1 MDLLKN
7 KFTAPDWSKQR
18 LPNMLDQGKTHRVRP
33 TPASLLPGGRNARL
47 CAMAAEA
54 RELLKQWSS
63 QETTSTFDKLYE
75 GVGAH
80 EGCGGLLRIAALDP
94 TGSGQL
100 TDEEADRFLAESSLL
115 FEEMIHF
122 LNLAALVAALA
133 FTVAIPLAVLNLDG
147 LSPFD
152 AIDPSLGGA
161 QSLDWYKRWRGPRLL
176 HAMHWTGNGLI
187 ALSVYASFKAIALC
201 FVMIPSYSF
210 YLPDVES
217 RLRFFMQDHKEIQYV
232 WAYTYGSVALLLLS
246 LPFLA
251 ARISPVASMCA
262 LIPAASAF
270 TVFRHLLSRADHM
283 ANFQLDI
290 ARRLLADGGEVFRGE
305 VVS

>member
-1 MDLLKN
+1 
-7 KFTAPDWSKQR
+7 
-18 LPNMLDQGKTHRVRP
+18 MLDQGKSHRVRP
-33 TPASLLPGGRNARL
+33 TPASLLPGDRNARL
-47 CAMAAEA
+47 CAMAAET
-54 RELLKQWSS
+54 RELLKPWAS
-63 QETTSTFDKLYE
+63 QETTSTFDKLFE
-75 GVGAH
+75 KVGAH
-80 EGCGGLLRIAALDP
+80 EGVGGLLRIAALDS
-94 TGSGQL
+94 TGSGQV
-100 TDEEADRFLAESSLL
+100 TDAEADRFLAESGLL

-147 LSPFD
+147 LSTFD
-152 AIDPSLGGA
+152 AIDSSLGGA
-161 QSLDWYKRWRGPRLL
+161 QSPAWYKLWHGPRAL
-176 HAMHWTGNGLI
+176 HVMHWVGNILS
-187 ALSVYASFKAIALC
+187 ALSIYASFKAIAMC

-217 RLRFFMQDHKEIQYV
+217 RLRFFMQDHEKIQNV
-232 WAYTYGSVALLLLS
+232 WVYTYWSVGLLLLS

-251 ARISPVASMCA
+251 ARISPVASTCA
-262 LIPAASAF
+262 LIPAVSAF
-270 TVFRHLLSRADHM
+270 SVFRYLLTERADPM

>member
-1 MDLLKN
+1 
-7 KFTAPDWSKQR
+7 
-18 LPNMLDQGKTHRVRP
+18 MLDQSKRHRVRP
-33 TPASLLPGGRNARL
+33 TPSSTLPGDRNARL
-47 CAMAAEA
+47 CALAADS
-54 RELLKQWSS
+54 RETLRQWAS
-63 QETTSTFDKLYE
+63 QEKTSTFDPLYE
-75 GVGAH
+75 KKVGAH
-80 EGCGGLLRIAALDP
+80 EGCGGLLRIAALDAN
-94 TGSGQL
+94 GSGQL
-100 TDEEADRFLAESSLL
+100 TEAEADRFLWESSQL
-115 FEEMIHF
+115 FEELIHF

-133 FTVAIPLAVLNLDG
+133 FTVAVPLAVLNLDG
-147 LSPFD
+147 LSTFD

-161 QSLDWYKRWRGPRLL
+161 QSLGWYKRWRGPRLL

-232 WAYTYGSVALLLLS
+232 WAYTYGSVALLLLA

-270 TVFRHLLSRADHM
+270 TVFRALLSRADYM

>member
-1 MDLLKN
+1 M
-7 KFTAPDWSKQR
+7 
-18 LPNMLDQGKTHRVRP
+18 
-33 TPASLLPGGRNARL
+33 
-47 CAMAAEA
+47 
-54 RELLKQWSS
+54 
-63 QETTSTFDKLYE
+63 
-75 GVGAH
+75 
-80 EGCGGLLRIAALDP
+80 
-94 TGSGQL
+94 
-100 TDEEADRFLAESSLL
+100 
-115 FEEMIHF
+115 
-122 LNLAALVAALA
+122 
-133 FTVAIPLAVLNLDG
+133 
-147 LSPFD
+147 
-152 AIDPSLGGA
+152 
-161 QSLDWYKRWRGPRLL
+161 
-176 HAMHWTGNGLI
+176 I

-232 WAYTYGSVALLLLS
+232 WAYTYGSVALLLLA

-270 TVFRHLLSRADHM
+270 TVFRYLLTERADPM

>member
-1 MDLLKN
+1 
-7 KFTAPDWSKQR
+7 
-18 LPNMLDQGKTHRVRP
+18 MLDQGKIHRVRP
-33 TPASLLPGGRNARL
+33 TPASLLPGDRNARL
-47 CAMAAEA
+47 CAMAAET
-54 RELLKQWSS
+54 RELLKPWAS

-75 GVGAH
+75 KVGAH

-100 TDEEADRFLAESSLL
+100 TDEAADRFLSESSLL
-115 FEEMIHF
+115 FEEICHF
-122 LNLAALVAALA
+122 MNIAALVSALA
-133 FTVAIPLAVLNLDG
+133 FTVAVPLAVLNLDG
-147 LSPFD
+147 LSTFD
-152 AIDPSLGGA
+152 AIDASLGGA
-161 QSLDWYKRWRGPRLL
+161 QSPGWYKVWHRARLL
-176 HAMHWTGNGLI
+176 HATHWAGHLLL
-187 ALSVYASFKAIALC
+187 ALSVYAAFNAIALC

-217 RLRFFMQDHKEIQYV
+217 RLRFFVQDHDKIQNV

-270 TVFRHLLSRADHM
+270 TVFRALLSRADYM

>member
-1 MDLLKN
+1 M
-7 KFTAPDWSKQR
+7 T
-18 LPNMLDQGKTHRVRP
+18 
-33 TPASLLPGGRNARL
+33 
-47 CAMAAEA
+47 
-54 RELLKQWSS
+54 
-63 QETTSTFDKLYE
+63 
-75 GVGAH
+75 
-80 EGCGGLLRIAALDP
+80 
-94 TGSGQL
+94 
-100 TDEEADRFLAESSLL
+100 L
-115 FEEMIHF
+115 F
-122 LNLAALVAALA
+122 
-133 FTVAIPLAVLNLDG
+133 
-147 LSPFD
+147 
-152 AIDPSLGGA
+152 
-161 QSLDWYKRWRGPRLL
+161 
-176 HAMHWTGNGLI
+176 
-187 ALSVYASFKAIALC
+187 ASFNAIASC

-217 RLRFFMQDHKEIQYV
+217 RLRFFVQDHDKIQNV

-270 TVFRHLLSRADHM
+270 TVFRALLSRADYM

>member
-1 MDLLKN
+1 
-7 KFTAPDWSKQR
+7 
-18 LPNMLDQGKTHRVRP
+18 MLDQGKSHRVRP
-33 TPASLLPGGRNARL
+33 TPASLLPGDRNARL
-47 CAMAAEA
+47 CAMAAET
-54 RELLKQWSS
+54 REKLKAWSS
-63 QETTSTFDKLYE
+63 QETTSTFDKLFE

-80 EGCGGLLRIAALDP
+80 EGVGGLLRIAVLDP
-94 TGSGQL
+94 SGSGQL

-115 FEEMIHF
+115 FEEICHF
-122 LNLAALVAALA
+122 MNIAALVSALA
-133 FTVAIPLAVLNLDG
+133 FTVAVPLAVLNLDG
-147 LSPFD
+147 LSTFD
-152 AIDPSLGGA
+152 AIDASLGGA
-161 QSLDWYKRWRGPRLL
+161 RSPGWYKVWHRARLL
-176 HAMHWTGNGLI
+176 HATHWAGHLLL
-187 ALSVYASFKAIALC
+187 ALSVYAAFNAIALC

-232 WAYTYGSVALLLLS
+232 WAYTYGSVALLLLA

-270 TVFRHLLSRADHM
+270 SVFRALLFRADHM

-290 ARRLLADGGEVFRGE
+290 ARRLMADGGEIFRGE

>member
-1 MDLLKN
+1 
-7 KFTAPDWSKQR
+7 
-18 LPNMLDQGKTHRVRP
+18 
-33 TPASLLPGGRNARL
+33 
-47 CAMAAEA
+47 MAAEA
-54 RELLKQWSS
+54 RELLKPWAS
-63 QETTSTFDKLYE
+63 QETTRTFDKLFE
-75 GVGAH
+75 KVGAH

-100 TDEEADRFLAESSLL
+100 TDADAEKFLAESSLL
-115 FEEMIHF
+115 FEELIHF

-133 FTVAIPLAVLNLDG
+133 FTVAVPLTVLNLDG
-147 LSPFD
+147 LSTFD
-152 AIDPSLGGA
+152 AIDSSLGGA
-161 QSLDWYKRWRGPRLL
+161 QSPAWYKLWHGPRAL
-176 HAMHWTGNGLI
+176 HVMHWVGNILS
-187 ALSVYASFKAIALC
+187 ALSIYASFNAIAMC
-201 FVMIPSYSF
+201 FVMIPTYSF

-217 RLRFFMQDHKEIQYV
+217 RVRFFMQAYEKIQYV

-270 TVFRHLLSRADHM
+270 SVFRDLTTSQGDPI

-290 ARRLLADGGEVFRGE
+290 AQRILADGASRGGGEIFRGE

>member
-1 MDLLKN
+1 
-7 KFTAPDWSKQR
+7 
-18 LPNMLDQGKTHRVRP
+18 
-33 TPASLLPGGRNARL
+33 
-47 CAMAAEA
+47 MAADA
-54 RELLKQWSS
+54 REKLRQWSS
-63 QETTSTFDKLYE
+63 QEKTNTFDNLYD

-100 TDEEADRFLAESSLL
+100 TDEAADRFLSESSLL
-115 FEEMIHF
+115 FEEICHF
-122 LNLAALVAALA
+122 MNIAALVSALA
-133 FTVAIPLAVLNLDG
+133 FTVAVPLAVLNLDG
-147 LSPFD
+147 LSTFD
-152 AIDPSLGGA
+152 AIDASLGGA
-161 QSLDWYKRWRGPRLL
+161 QSPGWYKAWHRARLL
-176 HAMHWTGNGLI
+176 HATHWAGHILL
-187 ALSVYASFKAIALC
+187 ALSVYAAFNAIALC

-217 RLRFFMQDHKEIQYV
+217 RLRFFVQDHDKIQNV

-270 TVFRHLLSRADHM
+270 TVFRHLMAGGDRM

-290 ARRLLADGGEVFRGE
+290 ARRIMADGASRGGGEMFRGGGG
-305 VVS
+305 S

>member
-1 MDLLKN
+1 
-7 KFTAPDWSKQR
+7 
-18 LPNMLDQGKTHRVRP
+18 
-33 TPASLLPGGRNARL
+33 
-47 CAMAAEA
+47 MAAEA
-54 RELLKQWSS
+54 REKLKAWAN
-63 QETTSTFDKLYE
+63 QETTSTFDPLYE
-75 GVGAH
+75 KVGAH
-80 EGCGGLLRIAALDP
+80 EGCGGLLRIAVLDP

-100 TDEEADRFLAESSLL
+100 TEAEADRFLWESSQL
-115 FEEMIHF
+115 FEEIIHF

-133 FTVAIPLAVLNLDG
+133 FTVAIPLAVLNLDA
-147 LSPFD
+147 LSTFD
-152 AIDPSLGGA
+152 EIDASLGGA
-161 QSLDWYKRWRGPRLL
+161 RSPGWYKVWHGPRTL
-176 HAMHWTGNGLI
+176 HAMHWVGNILS
-187 ALSVYASFKAIALC
+187 ALSVYAAFKAIALC

-217 RLRFFMQDHKEIQYV
+217 RLRFFMQDHEKIQNV
-232 WAYTYGSVALLLLS
+232 WVYTYWSVGFLLLS

-270 TVFRHLLSRADHM
+270 TVFRQLVTSRADPM
-283 ANFQLDI
+283 ANLQLDI

>member
-1 MDLLKN
+1 
-7 KFTAPDWSKQR
+7 
-18 LPNMLDQGKTHRVRP
+18 
-33 TPASLLPGGRNARL
+33 
-47 CAMAAEA
+47 MAAEA
-54 RELLKQWSS
+54 RDKLRPWAS
-63 QETTSTFDKLYE
+63 QEKTSTFDPLYE
-75 GVGAH
+75 KKVGAH
-80 EGCGGLLRIAALDP
+80 EGCGGLLRIAALDS

-100 TDEEADRFLAESSLL
+100 TDAEADRFLAESGLL

-147 LSPFD
+147 LSTFD
-152 AIDPSLGGA
+152 AIDASLGGA
-161 QSLDWYKRWRGPRLL
+161 RSPGWYKVWHGARLL
-176 HAMHWTGNGLI
+176 HAAHWAGNILI
-187 ALSVYASFKAIALC
+187 ALSVYASFNAIAIC

-217 RLRFFMQDHKEIQYV
+217 RLRCFTKEYDKIQYV
-232 WAYTYGSVALLLLS
+232 WVYTYFSVALLLLS

-251 ARISPVASMCA
+251 ARISPVASTCA

-270 TVFRHLLSRADHM
+270 TVFRHLVAGGDRM

-290 ARRLLADGGEVFRGE
+290 ARRLLADGGEIFRGE

>member
-1 MDLLKN
+1 
-7 KFTAPDWSKQR
+7 
-18 LPNMLDQGKTHRVRP
+18 MLDQGKRHRVRP
-33 TPASLLPGGRNARL
+33 TPASLLPGDRNARL
-47 CAMAAEA
+47 CAMAAET
-54 RELLKQWSS
+54 RELLKPWSS
-63 QETTSTFDKLYE
+63 QETTSTFDKLFE
-75 GVGAH
+75 KVGAH
-80 EGCGGLLRIAALDP
+80 EGVGGLLRIAALDP

-100 TDEEADRFLAESSLL
+100 TDEVAESFLAESSLL
-115 FEEMIHF
+115 FEEIIHF
-122 LNLAALVAALA
+122 MNISALVSALA
-133 FTVAIPLAVLNLDG
+133 FTVAVPLAVLNLDG
-147 LSPFD
+147 LSTFD
-152 AIDPSLGGA
+152 AIDASLGGA
-161 QSLDWYKRWRGPRLL
+161 RSPGWYKVWHGTRLL
-176 HAMHWTGNGLI
+176 HATHWAGHLLL
-187 ALSVYASFKAIALC
+187 ALSVYAAFNAIALC

-217 RLRFFMQDHKEIQYV
+217 RLRFFVQDHDKIQNV

>member
-1 MDLLKN
+1 
-7 KFTAPDWSKQR
+7 
-18 LPNMLDQGKTHRVRP
+18 MLDQGKQHHRVRP
-33 TPASLLPGGRNARL
+33 TPSSCLPGDRNARL
-47 CAMAAEA
+47 CALAADS
-54 RELLKQWSS
+54 RETLRQWAS
-63 QETTSTFDKLYE
+63 QEKTNTFDKLYE
-75 GVGAH
+75 KVGAH
-80 EGCGGLLRIAALDP
+80 EGCGGLLRIAARDP
-94 TGSGQL
+94 TGAGQL
-100 TDEEADRFLAESSLL
+100 TDEEADRFLSESSLL
-115 FEEMIHF
+115 FEEICHF
-122 LNLAALVAALA
+122 MNIAALVSALA
-133 FTVAIPLAVLNLDG
+133 FTVAVPLAVLNLDG
-147 LSPFD
+147 LSTFD
-152 AIDPSLGGA
+152 AIDASLGGA
-161 QSLDWYKRWRGPRLL
+161 QSPGWYKFWHRARLL
-176 HAMHWTGNGLI
+176 HATHWAGHILL
-187 ALSVYASFKAIALC
+187 ALSVYAAFNAIALC

-217 RLRFFMQDHKEIQYV
+217 RLRFFVQDHDKIQNV

>member
-1 MDLLKN
+1 
-7 KFTAPDWSKQR
+7 
-18 LPNMLDQGKTHRVRP
+18 
-33 TPASLLPGGRNARL
+33 
-47 CAMAAEA
+47 MAAEA
-54 RELLKQWSS
+54 REKLKAWSN
-63 QETTSTFDKLYE
+63 QEKTNTFDNLYD

-100 TDEEADRFLAESSLL
+100 TEAEADRFLWESSQL
-115 FEEMIHF
+115 FEELIHF

-133 FTVAIPLAVLNLDG
+133 FTVAVPLAVLNLDG
-147 LSPFD
+147 LSTFD
-152 AIDPSLGGA
+152 AIDSSLGGA
-161 QSLDWYKRWRGPRLL
+161 QSPAWYKLWHGPRAL
-176 HAMHWTGNGLI
+176 HAMHWVGNILS
-187 ALSVYASFKAIALC
+187 ALSIYASFKAIAMC

-270 TVFRHLLSRADHM
+270 SVFRALLFRADHM

-290 ARRLLADGGEVFRGE
+290 ARRLMADGGEIFRGE

>member
-1 MDLLKN
+1 
-7 KFTAPDWSKQR
+7 
-18 LPNMLDQGKTHRVRP
+18 
-33 TPASLLPGGRNARL
+33 
-47 CAMAAEA
+47 MAAET
-54 RELLKQWSS
+54 RELLKPWAS
-63 QETTSTFDKLYE
+63 QETTSTFDKLFE
-75 GVGAH
+75 KVGAH

-100 TDEEADRFLAESSLL
+100 TDAEADRFLAESSLL

-122 LNLAALVAALA
+122 LNLTALVAALA
-133 FTVAIPLAVLNLDG
+133 FTVAVPLAVLNLDG
-147 LSPFD
+147 LSTFE
-152 AIDPSLGGA
+152 AIDASLGGA
-161 QSLDWYKRWRGPRLL
+161 RSPGWYKVWHGARLL
-176 HAMHWTGNGLI
+176 HAAHWAGNILI
-187 ALSVYASFKAIALC
+187 ALSVYLSFNAIARC

-217 RLRFFMQDHKEIQYV
+217 RLRFFTKEYDKIQYV
-232 WAYTYGSVALLLLS
+232 WAYTYFSVALLLLS

-251 ARISPVASMCA
+251 ARISPVASTCA

-270 TVFRHLLSRADHM
+270 TVFRHLMAGGDRM

-290 ARRLLADGGEVFRGE
+290 ARRIMADGASQGGGEIFRGE

>member
-1 MDLLKN
+1 
-7 KFTAPDWSKQR
+7 
-18 LPNMLDQGKTHRVRP
+18 
-33 TPASLLPGGRNARL
+33 
-47 CAMAAEA
+47 MAADA
-54 RELLKQWSS
+54 REKLRQWSS
-63 QETTSTFDKLYE
+63 QEKTNTFDNLYD

-100 TDEEADRFLAESSLL
+100 TEAEADRFLWESSQL
-115 FEEMIHF
+115 FEELIHF

-133 FTVAIPLAVLNLDG
+133 FTVAVPLAVLNLDG
-147 LSPFD
+147 LSTFD

-161 QSLDWYKRWRGPRLL
+161 QSLGWYKRWKGPRALHIVHWAGHILL
-176 HAMHWTGNGLI
+176 
-187 ALSVYASFKAIALC
+187 ALSVYASFNAIALC

-217 RLRFFMQDHKEIQYV
+217 RLRSFTKHYDKLQYV
-232 WAYTYGSVALLLLS
+232 WAYTYFSVGLLLVS

-251 ARISPVASMCA
+251 ARISPVASTCA

-270 TVFRHLLSRADHM
+270 SVFRHLMAQGDVL

-290 ARRLLADGGEVFRGE
+290 ARQIMADGASRGGGEIFLGE

>member
-1 MDLLKN
+1 
-7 KFTAPDWSKQR
+7 
-18 LPNMLDQGKTHRVRP
+18 
-33 TPASLLPGGRNARL
+33 
-47 CAMAAEA
+47 MAAEA
-54 RELLKQWSS
+54 REKLKAWAN
-63 QETTSTFDKLYE
+63 QEKTNTFDNLYD

-100 TDEEADRFLAESSLL
+100 TEAEADRFLWESSQL
-115 FEEMIHF
+115 FEELIHF

-133 FTVAIPLAVLNLDG
+133 FTVAVPLAVLNLDG
-147 LSPFD
+147 LSTFD

-161 QSLDWYKRWRGPRLL
+161 QSLGWYKRWRGPRLL

-210 YLPDVES
+210 YLPDIES

-270 TVFRHLLSRADHM
+270 TVFRALLSRADYM

-290 ARRLLADGGEVFRGE
+290 ARRLLATDGPSRGGGEVFRGE

>member
-1 MDLLKN
+1 
-7 KFTAPDWSKQR
+7 
-18 LPNMLDQGKTHRVRP
+18 MLDQSKRHRVRP
-33 TPASLLPGGRNARL
+33 TPSSTLPGDRNARL
-47 CAMAAEA
+47 CALAADS
-54 RELLKQWSS
+54 RETLRQWAS
-63 QETTSTFDKLYE
+63 QEKTSTFDPLYE
-75 GVGAH
+75 KGVGAH

-94 TGSGQL
+94 TGAGQL
-100 TDEEADRFLAESSLL
+100 TDEEADRFLSESSLL
-115 FEEMIHF
+115 FEEICHF
-122 LNLAALVAALA
+122 MNIAALVSALA
-133 FTVAIPLAVLNLDG
+133 FTVAVPLAVLNLDG
-147 LSPFD
+147 LSTFD
-152 AIDPSLGGA
+152 AIDASLGGA
-161 QSLDWYKRWRGPRLL
+161 QSPGWYKVWHRARLL
-176 HAMHWTGNGLI
+176 HATHWAGQLLL
-187 ALSVYASFKAIALC
+187 ALSVYAAFNAIALC

-270 TVFRHLLSRADHM
+270 SVFRALLSRADHM

>member
-1 MDLLKN
+1 
-7 KFTAPDWSKQR
+7 
-18 LPNMLDQGKTHRVRP
+18 MLDQSKRHRVRP
-33 TPASLLPGGRNARL
+33 TPSSTLPGDRNARL
-47 CAMAAEA
+47 CALAADS
-54 RELLKQWSS
+54 RETLRQWAS
-63 QETTSTFDKLYE
+63 QEKTSTFDPLYE
-75 GVGAH
+75 KGVGAH

-100 TDEEADRFLAESSLL
+100 TGEEADRFLWESSQL
-115 FEEMIHF
+115 FEELIHF

-133 FTVAIPLAVLNLDG
+133 FTVAVPLAVLNLDG
-147 LSPFD
+147 LSTFD

-161 QSLDWYKRWRGPRLL
+161 QSLGWYKRWRGPRLL

-232 WAYTYGSVALLLLS
+232 WAYTYGSVALLLLA

-251 ARISPVASMCA
+251 VRISPVASMCA

-270 TVFRHLLSRADHM
+270 SLFRHLLSRADHM

>member
-1 MDLLKN
+1 
-7 KFTAPDWSKQR
+7 
-18 LPNMLDQGKTHRVRP
+18 
-33 TPASLLPGGRNARL
+33 
-47 CAMAAEA
+47 MAAEA
-54 RELLKQWSS
+54 REKLRPWAS
-63 QETTSTFDKLYE
+63 QEKTSTFDPLYE
-75 GVGAH
+75 KGVGAH

-100 TDEEADRFLAESSLL
+100 TDEEAERFLAESSLL

-147 LSPFD
+147 LSTFD
-152 AIDPSLGGA
+152 AIDSSLGGA
-161 QSLDWYKRWRGPRLL
+161 QSPAWYKLWHGPRAL
-176 HAMHWTGNGLI
+176 HAMHWVGNILS
-187 ALSVYASFKAIALC
+187 ALSIYASFKAIAMC

-270 TVFRHLLSRADHM
+270 TVFRYLLTERADPM

>member
-1 MDLLKN
+1 
-7 KFTAPDWSKQR
+7 
-18 LPNMLDQGKTHRVRP
+18 
-33 TPASLLPGGRNARL
+33 
-47 CAMAAEA
+47 MAAET
-54 RELLKQWSS
+54 RELLKPWAS

-75 GVGAH
+75 KVGAH

-100 TDEEADRFLAESSLL
+100 TDEAADRFLSESSLL
-115 FEEMIHF
+115 FEEICHF
-122 LNLAALVAALA
+122 MNIAALVSALA
-133 FTVAIPLAVLNLDG
+133 FTVAVPLAVLNLDG
-147 LSPFD
+147 LSTFD
-152 AIDPSLGGA
+152 AIDASLGGA
-161 QSLDWYKRWRGPRLL
+161 QSPGWYKVWHRARLL
-176 HAMHWTGNGLI
+176 HATHWAGHLLL
-187 ALSVYASFKAIALC
+187 ALSVYAAFNAIALC

-232 WAYTYGSVALLLLS
+232 WAYTYGSVALLLLA

-270 TVFRHLLSRADHM
+270 SVFRALLFRADYM
-283 ANFQLDI
+283 ANFQLDV
-290 ARRLLADGGEVFRGE
+290 ARRLMADGPSRGGGEIFRGE

>member
-1 MDLLKN
+1 
-7 KFTAPDWSKQR
+7 
-18 LPNMLDQGKTHRVRP
+18 
-33 TPASLLPGGRNARL
+33 
-47 CAMAAEA
+47 MAAET
-54 RELLKQWSS
+54 RELLKPWAS

-75 GVGAH
+75 KVGAH

-100 TDEEADRFLAESSLL
+100 TDEAADRFLSESSLL
-115 FEEMIHF
+115 FEEICHF
-122 LNLAALVAALA
+122 MNIAALVSALA
-133 FTVAIPLAVLNLDG
+133 FTVAVPLAVLNLDG
-147 LSPFD
+147 LSTFD
-152 AIDPSLGGA
+152 AIDASLGGA
-161 QSLDWYKRWRGPRLL
+161 QSPGWYKVWHRARLL
-176 HAMHWTGNGLI
+176 HATHWAGHLLL
-187 ALSVYASFKAIALC
+187 ALSVYAAFNAIALC

-217 RLRFFMQDHKEIQYV
+217 RLRFFVQDHDKIQNV

-270 TVFRHLLSRADHM
+270 TVFRALLSRADYM

-290 ARRLLADGGEVFRGE
+290 ARRLMADGGEVFRGE

>member
-1 MDLLKN
+1 
-7 KFTAPDWSKQR
+7 
-18 LPNMLDQGKTHRVRP
+18 MLDQGKRHRVRP
-33 TPASLLPGGRNARL
+33 TPASLLPGDRNARL

-54 RELLKQWSS
+54 REKLRHWSS
-63 QETTSTFDKLYE
+63 QEKTNTFDSLYD

-94 TGSGQL
+94 TGSGHL
-100 TDEEADRFLAESSLL
+100 TEAEADRFLWESSQL
-115 FEEMIHF
+115 FEELIHF

-133 FTVAIPLAVLNLDG
+133 FTVAVPLAVLNLDG
-147 LSPFD
+147 LSTFD

-161 QSLDWYKRWRGPRLL
+161 QSLGWYKRWRGPRLL

-251 ARISPVASMCA
+251 ARISPVASTCA

-270 TVFRHLLSRADHM
+270 SVFRALLFRADHM

-290 ARRLLADGGEVFRGE
+290 ARRLMADGGEIFRGE

>member
-1 MDLLKN
+1 
-7 KFTAPDWSKQR
+7 
-18 LPNMLDQGKTHRVRP
+18 
-33 TPASLLPGGRNARL
+33 
-47 CAMAAEA
+47 MAADS
-54 RELLKQWSS
+54 RETLKQWAS
-63 QETTSTFDKLYE
+63 QETTSTFDPLYE
-75 GVGAH
+75 KGVGAH

-100 TDEEADRFLAESSLL
+100 TDEEADRFLWESSQL
-115 FEEMIHF
+115 FEELIHF

-133 FTVAIPLAVLNLDG
+133 FTVAVPLAVLNLDG
-147 LSPFD
+147 LSTFD

-161 QSLDWYKRWRGPRLL
+161 QSLGWYKRWRGPRLL

-217 RLRFFMQDHKEIQYV
+217 RLRCFTKEYDKMQYV
-232 WAYTYGSVALLLLS
+232 WAYTYFSVALLLLS

-251 ARISPVASMCA
+251 ARISPVASTCA

-270 TVFRHLLSRADHM
+270 TVARHTLAQGDVI
-283 ANFQLDI
+283 ANFQLDV

>member
-1 MDLLKN
+1 
-7 KFTAPDWSKQR
+7 
-18 LPNMLDQGKTHRVRP
+18 
-33 TPASLLPGGRNARL
+33 
-47 CAMAAEA
+47 MAAEA
-54 RELLKQWSS
+54 RELLKPWAS
-63 QETTSTFDKLYE
+63 QETTSTFDKLFE
-75 GVGAH
+75 KVGAH

-100 TDEEADRFLAESSLL
+100 TDADAEKFLAESSLL
-115 FEEMIHF
+115 FEELIHF

-133 FTVAIPLAVLNLDG
+133 FTVAVPLAVLNLDG
-147 LSPFD
+147 LSTFD
-152 AIDPSLGGA
+152 AIDSSLGGA
-161 QSLDWYKRWRGPRLL
+161 QSPAWYKLWHGPRAL
-176 HAMHWTGNGLI
+176 HVMHWVGNILSS
-187 ALSVYASFKAIALC
+187 LSVYAGFNALAMC
-201 FVMIPSYSF
+201 FVMIPTYSF

-217 RLRFFMQDHKEIQYV
+217 RVRFFMQAYEKIQYV

-270 TVFRHLLSRADHM
+270 TVFRALLSRADYM